1 MVCFPVA
8 RHYFV
13 IGVEAS
19 MTEEEL
25 RQLLKTLGWGLQ
37 LRARRKSG
45 KRYAY
50 ARRKVSGKVQAV
62 YLCPE
67 SSINQ
72 LDKETLEQKLR

>member
-1 MVCFPVA
+1 
-8 RHYFV
+8 
-13 IGVEAS
+13 

-25 RQLLKTLGWGLQ
+25 RKVLHNLGWGLQ

-62 YLCPE
+62 YLGPE
-67 SSINQ
+67 SSIEH
-72 LDKETLEQKLR
+72 LTRERIEEKLK